1 MPDEKNT
8 DLEPENTE
16 KKEET
21 VYATPMK
28 RLWAWVG
35 IAYMVILVLLMTYS
49 LANGGLMNGIGPLML
64 SPALAGIGAS
74 AILRY
79 RTGWGRGGL
88 PVCIF
93 ISSVAFALTLLNIAR
108 CIPTII
114 TQVRG
119 IGG

>member
-1 MPDEKNT
+1 
-8 DLEPENTE
+8 
-16 KKEET
+16 
-21 VYATPMK
+21 MK

-49 LANGGLMNGIGPLML
+49 LATGGFLNGIGPLML

-79 RTGWGRGGL
+79 RSGQGRGGL
-88 PVCIF
+88 PVCVV
-93 ISSVAFALTLLNIAR
+93 ISAIALGLALLNIVR
-108 CIPTII
+108 SIPSIL
-114 TQVRG
+114 TQVGG